1 MMILLPSNRT
11 PQMIRNRILIMLL
24 ALWGLVMIVPDL
36 VRVVQPLGSFGFY
49 ADNDGLI
56 YSVLGPFEDRQS
68 SPAWKAGIRPGD
80 RLDLERLKCRLSDIA
95 DCGPALTVLGGVEFV
110 LPGRTVTFDLLA
122 HGDQPARQV
131 TLVAA
136 QRPANFLVR
145 AVNLACQ
152 IAGILVVIAAAWL
165 VWTRPSAMSW
175 GFFLYVN
182 WFNPGQEY
190 AFYAI
195 LEQWPAALLAQDI
208 ASCFAEGA
216 AYAGFLLFV
225 LRVPNNTTEPRW
237 LPLERALPLIGF
249 FFSALLL
256 ASYVNLF
263 GYRGEGITRTT
274 ILAGFAIDLL
284 ALGILLARRHTQ
296 APEDYQR
303 VRWVIWGCLIGL
315 PTFLLAELASETT
328 LFATHDHF
336 RPSEDVI
343 GLLYLVNGILCL
355 FVFQAIRRERVVS
368 VAIPLRRVTLLGLTL
383 SIPALL
389 MHQEVEHLQSTLEL
403 PGWAW
408 LALGAVAV
416 FLISRLHE
424 RGVHA
429 MDRYFNRELDAAETR
444 LIAAIKSAKKMTE
457 IDRLLA
463 DDASDAL
470 ALASGAAF
478 RKRGTSYFREE
489 NGKGWDECATRIL
502 KSDEPLLAP
511 LAQGKPFDIP
521 DENDD
526 GLDLPQ
532 GLARPI
538 FGVPAVNPV
547 RCFAVSLYGPHSSG
561 TDLDQDERAM
571 LARLARDAAAMY
583 AELESIKLGREVA
596 ALEGELEAA
605 QSKLQQERS
614 PHGNL

>member
-1 MMILLPSNRT
+1 
-11 PQMIRNRILIMLL
+11 MIRNRVLVIILT
-24 ALWGLVMIVPDL
+24 LWGLAMIVPDL

-56 YSVLGPFEDRQS
+56 YSVSGPFENRAS

-80 RLDLERLKCRLSDIA
+80 RIDLDRLRCGLTDIA
-95 DCGPALTVLGGVEFV
+95 SCGPGLAVLDGLEFV
-110 LPGRTVTFDLLA
+110 LPGKTVTLPIS
-122 HGDQPARQV
+122 GNGQPEREI
-131 TLVAA
+131 TLVAT
-136 QRPANFLVR
+136 QRQANFLVR

-152 IAGILVVIAAAWL
+152 IAGIAVVIAAAWL
-165 VWTRPSAMSW
+165 VWTKPTAMSW

-195 LEQWPAALLAQDI
+195 LQQWPAVLLAQDI

-216 AYAGFLLFV
+216 AYAGLILFV

-237 LPLERALPLIGF
+237 RPVERAVPFVGI
-249 FFSALLL
+249 FFSLLLL
-256 ASYVNLF
+256 ASYASLL
-263 GYRGEGITRTT
+263 GYRSEGITLTA
-274 ILAGFAIDLL
+274 ILLGFVVALC
-284 ALGILLARRHTQ
+284 ALGILLARRSTQ
-296 APEDYQR
+296 TPEDYQR

-315 PTFLLAELASETT
+315 PTFLIAELASETT
-328 LFATHDHF
+328 FFATHNHF

-368 VAIPLRRVTLLGLTL
+368 VMIPLRRVTLLGLTL

-389 MHQEVEHLQSTLEL
+389 LHQEVEHLQSHLEL

-416 FLISRLHE
+416 FLITRLHE
-424 RGVHA
+424 VAVHA
-429 MDRYFNRELDAAETR
+429 MDRYFNRDLDAAETR
-444 LIAAIKSAKKMTE
+444 LISAIKSAKRTIE

-463 DDASDAL
+463 DETSEAL
-470 ALASGAAF
+470 ALASAASF
-478 RKRGTSYFREE
+478 RKRGASYFRDE
-489 NGKGWDECATRIL
+489 NGTGWDECATRTL
-502 KSDEPLLAP
+502 RSEDPLLAP

-521 DENDD
+521 DEDSNG
-526 GLDLPQ
+526 GLDLPR

-547 RCFAVSLYGPHSSG
+547 RCFAVSLYGPHISG

-583 AELESIKLGREVA
+583 AELESSELRRKVT
-596 ALEGELEAA
+596 ALEGELNTAKSA
-605 QSKLQQERS
+605 QPGERS
-614 PHGNL
+614 VHGDL